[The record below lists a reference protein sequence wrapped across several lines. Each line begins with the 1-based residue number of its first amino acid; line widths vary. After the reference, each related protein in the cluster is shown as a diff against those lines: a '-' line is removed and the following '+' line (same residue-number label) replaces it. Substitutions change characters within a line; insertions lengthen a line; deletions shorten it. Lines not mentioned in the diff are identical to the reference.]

1 MAGMVTD
8 LRTSTPSVIKFDT
21 RFTFSQCSEMNEKA
35 DWSKHAIKSAV
46 SSKTR
51 TPGNIKT
58 ETTYSNVHP
67 SMD

>member
-8 LRTSTPSVIKFDT
+8 FRTFTPSVIKFDT
-21 RFTFSQCSEMNEKA
+21 RFTFSQYSEMNEKA

-46 SSKTR
+46 GSKTR

-58 ETTYSNVHP
+58 ETAYSNVHP